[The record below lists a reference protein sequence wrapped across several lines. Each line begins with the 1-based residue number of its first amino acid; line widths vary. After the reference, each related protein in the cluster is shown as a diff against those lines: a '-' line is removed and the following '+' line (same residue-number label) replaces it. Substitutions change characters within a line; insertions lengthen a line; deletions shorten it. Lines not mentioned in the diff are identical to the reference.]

1 MAPKIFVLGATGY
14 IGGDAL
20 YALVQAHSDYDITC
34 LVRSS
39 DKGAQIASQYSN
51 VKLVYGDLDNADLLE
66 REAQK
71 ADIVLNCAHADHEN
85 AAKALVKGVAA
96 RSQEQPGYLIHTSGT
111 GILNFADLEHKTF
124 GEASAKVYDDWEG
137 IGEVTSLPDYASH
150 RNVDKVILA
159 AGTEKGSR
167 VRTAI
172 VCPPTIYGQGR
183 GPGNQRSI
191 QVPELARFTLERK
204 KGIQIGAGRT
214 YWNTIHVHDLS
225 SCYLALVEAAVDQ
238 GGNATWGN
246 EGYYFTENGQHI
258 WGETAKIVVSTAK
271 DQGFLTS
278 DEIVTMS
285 SDEANQ
291 QLMPYASYMW
301 GTNSRCKAIRARK
314 LLGWSP
320 KERSMNEDIPETV
333 RIEAKR
339 LGLVQGHA
347 AQVAG

>member
-1 MAPKIFVLGATGY
+1 MAI
-14 IGGDAL
+14 D
-20 YALVQAHSDYDITC
+20 
-34 LVRSS
+34 
-39 DKGAQIASQYSN
+39 
-51 VKLVYGDLDNADLLE
+51 
-66 REAQK
+66 
-71 ADIVLNCAHADHEN
+71 CAHADHEN
-85 AAKALVKGVAA
+85 AAKALIRGVAA

-111 GILNFADLEHKTF
+111 GILTFADNEHKTF

-137 IGEVTSLPDYASH
+137 IGEVTSLPDHASH

-159 AGTEKGSR
+159 AGTDTGSR
-167 VRTAI
+167 AKTAI

-191 QVPELARFTLERK
+191 QVPELSRLTLERK

-214 YWNTIHVHDLS
+214 YWSTIHVQDLS
-225 SCYLALVEAAVDQ
+225 RCYLALVEAAVDN

-258 WGETAKIVVSTAK
+258 WGETARIVASTAK

-278 DEIVTMS
+278 DEDEIEIVTLS
-285 SDEANQ
+285 GDEANQ
-291 QLMPYASYMW
+291 QLRPHASYLW
-301 GTNSRCKAIRARK
+301 GTNSRSKAIRARK

-320 KERSMNEDIPETV
+320 KEKSLNENIAETV

>member
-1 MAPKIFVLGATGY
+1 MAI
-14 IGGDAL
+14 D
-20 YALVQAHSDYDITC
+20 
-34 LVRSS
+34 
-39 DKGAQIASQYSN
+39 
-51 VKLVYGDLDNADLLE
+51 
-66 REAQK
+66 
-71 ADIVLNCAHADHEN
+71 CAHADHEN
-85 AAKALVKGVAA
+85 AAKALIRGVAA
-96 RSQEQPGYLIHTSGT
+96 RSQEQPGYLIHTSGA
-111 GILNFADLEHKTF
+111 GILTFADSEHKTF

-159 AGTEKGSR
+159 AGTDTGSR
-167 VRTAI
+167 VKTAI

-191 QVPELARFTLERK
+191 QVPELSRLTLERK

-214 YWNTIHVHDLS
+214 YWSTIHVQDLS
-225 SCYLALVEAAVDQ
+225 RCYLALVEAAVDN
-238 GGNATWGN
+238 GGNATWGH

-258 WGETAKIVVSTAK
+258 WGETARIVASTAK

-278 DEIVTMS
+278 DEDEIEIVTLS
-285 SDEANQ
+285 GDEANQ
-291 QLMPYASYMW
+291 QLRPHASYMW

-320 KERSMNEDIPETV
+320 KEKSLNEDIAETV